1 MSNETQ
7 KTGLD
12 WFISELQKSKD
23 FQRVINE
30 VNQSGTAIRDVIA
43 EAKKIDNE
51 RMDLPINVHKG
62 VTNIHVYIK
71 NGVINVKKMQ
81 GGKK

>member
-51 RMDLPINVHKG
+51 RMDLPINIHEG
-62 VTNIHVYIK
+62 VTNIHVYIE
-71 NGVINVKKMQ
+71 NGVIHVKNIQ
-81 GGKK
+81 